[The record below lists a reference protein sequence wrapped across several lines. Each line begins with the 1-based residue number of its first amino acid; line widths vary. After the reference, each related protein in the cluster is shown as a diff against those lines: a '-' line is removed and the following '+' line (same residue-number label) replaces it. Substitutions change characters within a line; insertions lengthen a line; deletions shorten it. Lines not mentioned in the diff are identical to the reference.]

1 MGITRENERQSLI
14 PVRDRRTIDMK
25 RADFCYSLLSISVFV
40 LLVAPIIATAR
51 QNDDT
56 AAIDAYISQ
65 QARRE
70 RGEEYREG
78 AKSGHRRPDAR
89 RVPETVVL
97 YTIEGQHGT
106 NLSIQYL
113 AVFVRREGKLTVLT
127 HADVGGRGKSARGVE
142 LTSVENDAI
151 LLDTLDYG
159 PKDAACCPSVK
170 GKTRYILSG
179 KLLREQK
186 HGPSQTPH
194 S

>member
-1 MGITRENERQSLI
+1 MIRRSL
-14 PVRDRRTIDMK
+14 VNK
-25 RADFCYSLLSISVFV
+25 V
-40 LLVAPIIATAR
+40 IATLVMLLLFSPINVAAR
-51 QNDDT
+51 QDQDT
-56 AAIDAYISQ
+56 AVIDAYIAA

-70 RGEEYREG
+70 RGEEYKE
-78 AKSGHRRPDAR
+78 AR
-89 RVPETVVL
+89 KVVVGDLTHDGVPETVVL

-106 NLSIQYL
+106 NLSVQYL
-113 AVFVRREGKLTVLT
+113 AVFERHDGKLTALT
-127 HADVGGRGKSARGVE
+127 HADVGGRAKSARGVE
-142 LTSVENDAI
+142 LKSVEDNAI

-186 HGPSQTPH
+186 PGTTQKH